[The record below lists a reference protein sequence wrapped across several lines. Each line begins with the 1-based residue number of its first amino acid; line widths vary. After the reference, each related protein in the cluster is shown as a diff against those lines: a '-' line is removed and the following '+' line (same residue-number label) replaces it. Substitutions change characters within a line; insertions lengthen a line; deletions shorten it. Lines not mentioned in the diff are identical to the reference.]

1 MAPVQWGVLNKDCGG
16 GASETKVYYAKEGP
30 GVKGVEFNI
39 APSARR
45 VSKTIHPAVVWPMGR
60 FPFPPASRAADGS
73 VSTGSEHPTSARLPP
88 VYRDSVERPGTSA
101 PFRAR

>member
-1 MAPVQWGVLNKDCGG
+1 M
-16 GASETKVYYAKEGP
+16 YYAKEGP

-60 FPFPPASRAADGS
+60 FLFPPGVEGSGRITFSRK
-73 VSTGSEHPTSARLPP
+73 
-88 VYRDSVERPGTSA
+88 
-101 PFRAR
+101 